1 MDNQVK
7 EILCITQEE
16 CSEVSQAVSKI
27 FRFGWDS
34 VHPSTGLDNKYRLE
48 EEIGDLLCMIDILV
62 EKCII
67 SDDAVNAARKTKRE
81 KLKMWSNIRSEEH
94 TSELQSH

>member
-1 MDNQVK
+1 MDNETK

-16 CSEVSQAVSKI
+16 CAETSQAVSKI

-34 VHPSTGLDNKYRLE
+34 VHPRTGVNNKQHLE

-67 SDDAVNAARKTKRE
+67 SDSEINNYRKLKRE
-81 KLKMWSNIRSEEH
+81 KLQQWSSISN
-94 TSELQSH
+94 L

>member
-1 MDNQVK
+1 MDNETK

-16 CSEVSQAVSKI
+16 CAEASQAISKI

-34 VHPSTGLDNKYRLE
+34 VHPKTGVNNKEHLE

-62 EKCII
+62 EKCLI
-67 SDDAVNAARKTKRE
+67 SDNKINIARKKKRTK
-81 KLKMWSNIRSEEH
+81 LQFWSTITN
-94 TSELQSH
+94 L